1 MKYSFPPFFLI
12 FSFLL
17 MPIYPLFAQVSV
29 QLDSITVTASRISTD
44 ISESGK
50 SVSVYTREDIRQMP
64 VTSVDELLRS
74 LPGVNI
80 NARQGFGVQADVGI
94 RGSTYS
100 QVLFMLDNV
109 PLNDPLTAH
118 FNTNIPVALSE
129 IGQIELIRG
138 PASTSFGANAVG
150 GVVHIKT
157 STYLEREADTGD
169 HRGLNRASADLSGGK
184 HNLQMADASVAA
196 QSNQWRFSASV
207 HSSRSD
213 GETFPNPGYAEGISE
228 ESEYNAY
235 FDLATISAALS
246 HRINENWSWYLRGG
260 MDQRDF
266 NARYFYTRNIYDESV
281 EEISSRWALSAI
293 THTRGQHRT
302 ELNSSYRQVND
313 VFDFNSAVSPVNEH
327 TTGQL
332 FLNLSHQYE
341 LAANSDRFQ
350 YIRLMGGGQYL
361 NKSIES
367 TDRGDHHDASAGLYA
382 IGTATWVN
390 GLSVTSSLRLQFD
403 SFGNTDL
410 LPQLSA
416 AFNLS
421 SITFRSSVGRA
432 IRTGDFTERYVSSA
446 IPDLLPLRNI
456 GNPDLEPER
465 SATFDFGFDWSPLQ
479 NVRFSPTF
487 FYRSSSNL
495 IDYALTN
502 SSYIQNA
509 PNLLPDEDYFYAMN
523 ISSSSAKG
531 LEFLTHGT
539 LNIGTTRAISAQ
551 GGYTYIH
558 TTTDSETASRY
569 IANHPSHQI
578 SAGLQF
584 TSSWFSIHSQSNY
597 NVRSPEAAQ
606 LVDGEVPS
614 SYFLTHL
621 RMTVSPFQSGIS
633 FYTRIMN
640 LTDTEYQEILGAPM
654 PGRWVMGGV
663 QLSL

>member
-1 MKYSFPPFFLI
+1 MKNLFPPFLFL

-17 MPIYPLFAQVSV
+17 FSPYSTLAQVSV
-29 QLDSITVTASRISTD
+29 ELDSITVTASRISTD

-50 SVSVYTREDIRQMP
+50 SVSVFTREDIRQMP
-64 VTSVDELLRS
+64 VTSLDELLRS

-118 FNTNIPVALSE
+118 FNTNIPVSLSE

-138 PASTSFGANAVG
+138 PASTSFGADAVG

-157 STYLEREADTGD
+157 NMYLEREADTGE
-169 HRGLNRASADLSGGK
+169 HRGLNRASADLSGGQN
-184 HNLQMADASVAA
+184 NLQMADASVGV

-207 HSSRSD
+207 RSSRSD
-213 GETFPNPGYAEGISE
+213 GETVPNPGFTEGVSDE
-228 ESEYNAY
+228 QNYNTY
-235 FDLATISAALS
+235 FDLTNISAALS
-246 HRINENWSWYLRGG
+246 QRISENWSWYVRGG

-266 NARYFYTRNIYDESV
+266 NARYFYTRNIFDEAV
-281 EEISSRWALSAI
+281 EEISSKWALSAI
-293 THTRGQHRT
+293 THNRGQHRT
-302 ELNSSYRQVND
+302 ELNTSYRQVND
-313 VFDFNSAVSPVNEH
+313 IFNFNSVVSPVNEH

-341 LAANSDRFQ
+341 LAADSDRFN
-350 YIRLMGGGQYL
+350 YIRLMAGGQFL
-361 NKSIES
+361 NKTIES
-367 TDRGDHHDASAGLYA
+367 TDRGDHRDGSGGLYA

-390 GLSVTSSLRLQFD
+390 GLSLTSSLRLQFD

-416 AFNLS
+416 AYNLGTV
-421 SITFRSSVGRA
+421 TFRSSVGRA
-432 IRTGDFTERYVSSA
+432 IRTGDFTERYISSE
-446 IPDLLPLRNI
+446 IPDLLPQRNI
-456 GNPDLEPER
+456 GNPDLAPER
-465 SATFDFGFDWSPLQ
+465 STTVDAGLDWSPFQ
-479 NVRFSPTF
+479 NLRISPTF

-502 SSYIQNA
+502 STQIHNA
-509 PNLLPDEDYFYAMN
+509 SNLLPNEDYFYAMN

-531 LEFLTHGT
+531 VEVLTQGT
-539 LNIGTTRAISAQ
+539 LNFGTNRALSTQ

-558 TTTDSETASRY
+558 TTSDQETVSRY
-569 IANHPSHQI
+569 IANHPSHQV
-578 SAGLQF
+578 SFGLQF
-584 TSSWFSIHSQSNY
+584 RNSWLSVHSQSEY
-597 NVRSPEAAQ
+597 NVRSPEAEM
-606 LVDGEVPS
+606 LVNGEVPS

-621 RMTVSPFQSGIS
+621 RLTVSPFQSGIS

-640 LTDTEYQEILGAPM
+640 LTDTQYQEILGAPM
-654 PGRWVMGGV
+654 PGRWIMGGV